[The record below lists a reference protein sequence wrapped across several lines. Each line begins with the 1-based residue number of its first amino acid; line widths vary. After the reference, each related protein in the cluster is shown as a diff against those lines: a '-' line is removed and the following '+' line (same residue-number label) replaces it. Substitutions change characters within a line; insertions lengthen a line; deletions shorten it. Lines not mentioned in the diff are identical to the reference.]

1 MSYQDTETWDFGFEF
16 KNEVKEPETKSWK
29 FFILVFVAINKVR

>member
-16 KNEVKEPETKSWK
+16 KNEVKEPEAK
-29 FFILVFVAINKVR
+29 FFLSHGNFSFWFL